1 MAESTTPRASAG
13 DPSMSLRPVLQA
25 LLSNARLVTGARA
38 AALAVPAGPDGR
50 LTLISVD
57 GDALTAGAT
66 LDPETM
72 PGLRVLPLPPP
83 APDVPAAR
91 VRLLVLRG
99 LISNEP
105 GSALASC
112 LLALAAVVHAMQV
125 SEAARRRDAAP
136 AAPVSQVGFDIP
148 RAPEIVLERTLQR
161 ICRLLEADLASVAIR
176 DRRDDLVWRG
186 MVGYRSPITRHSP
199 VGPGAG
205 LAQRVTTT
213 GQLHYLPEADPAIPL
228 MIQEGVES
236 ALGVP
241 VCIDEQPIGALII
254 GWRRPRAVSGEEQ
267 RLVLTLA
274 DQVAGAVVQ
283 TQLYEETYRQ
293 RHFLQSLINHTPA
306 GIVAFTLPDFRVR
319 EVNRFYLQ
327 FLDEPFRSGTRPLQG
342 LRLAEFLPQ
351 AGESGIQAIFDRVAA
366 TGEPFTIREF
376 EYQGFSRGTTYWNW
390 SLVPLQDTP
399 DEALTGLLL
408 LVVESTEQVLARRR
422 LAAALGRAR
431 DQAGELEAVI
441 QQMVEGVAIC
451 DAAGNLTKI
460 NPAGVAMLGRGVIAR
475 EPGVD
480 YAERYQLYDTGG
492 NLFPMADLPTERAR
506 RGETVL
512 GQDMLVR
519 APDGRERIISVSA
532 APLMDE
538 SNNITGAVAVFH
550 DVTKARE
557 VERLKDDFLAIVSH
571 ELRTPLAAILGYTD
585 IMLRGLGGPLT
596 PKQEQNQQSIKSNAT
611 RLLALINDLLDV
623 SKLEAHGITLNAD
636 AVPLQHLIPKAV
648 AWVQV
653 LASARGVNVE
663 HRVPANLPPVWG
675 DADRL
680 HQVLTNLLSNAIK
693 FTPAGGTVVVQARN
707 SILPADAPPDSPDSA
722 FAPPVGESI
731 LVSVQDTGVGLPGE
745 ELARIW
751 DRFYQADSTTS
762 RRYGGT
768 GLGLTIVKN
777 LVELHGGQVWA
788 TSAGA
793 GKGSTFHFRLPLA
806 PDTAPTDPPE
816 DMAAA
821 ASSGAEPADANGAP
835 AAAPLILVIEDNAD
849 LASIMRT
856 MLDAAGY
863 RVALAQDGPTGIDQ
877 ARRLQ
882 PAAIMLDVILPRAN
896 GWEVLQQLKHDPR
909 TAPIPVIVVSILE
922 HHRLGLMLGA
932 TEYLVKPFDRDRL
945 VNTLRN
951 LTGRGL
957 ASPRVLVVDDAPSLR
972 DLLKTRLSDAGYTV
986 ATAEDGLAA
995 LDRIAEAPPDLL
1007 ILDLM
1012 MPRLDGF
1019 AVLEWVRAHTN
1030 PQIRELPVVLVSAK
1044 DLTAE
1049 ERAQLADATQALI
1062 PKVGMSLGEL
1072 LRVVKETL
1080 EKLNVPTADHDHPG
1094 TPC

>member
-1 MAESTTPRASAG
+1 MT
-13 DPSMSLRPVLQA
+13 LRPALQA

-38 AALAVPAGPDGR
+38 VALAVPAGPDGR

-66 LDPETM
+66 LDPEAM

-125 SEAARRRDAAP
+125 SEAARRRDAAAAAP
-136 AAPVSQVGFDIP
+136 AAQVGFDIP

-176 DRRDDLVWRG
+176 DQRGDLFWRG
-186 MVGYRSPITRHSP
+186 MVGYRSPIARHTP
-199 VGPGAG
+199 VGPGAQ
-205 LAQRVTTT
+205 LAERVTAT
-213 GQLHYLPEADPAIPL
+213 GQLQYLTEADPAIPL

-293 RHFLQSLINHTPA
+293 RNFLQNLINHTPA

-342 LRLAEFLPQ
+342 LHLTEFLPQ

-399 DEALTGLLL
+399 DEAPTGLLL

-431 DQAGELEAVI
+431 AQTGELEAVI

-451 DAAGNLTKI
+451 DAEGNLTKI

-475 EPGVD
+475 EPSVA
-480 YAERYQLYDTGG
+480 YPERYQLYDTDG
-492 NLFPMADLPTERAR
+492 NLFAAADLPTERAR

-557 VERLKDDFLAIVSH
+557 VGRS
-571 ELRTPLAAILGYTD
+571 AAG
-585 IMLRGLGGPLT
+585 
-596 PKQEQNQQSIKSNAT
+596 N
-611 RLLALINDLLDV
+611 
-623 SKLEAHGITLNAD
+623 
-636 AVPLQHLIPKAV
+636 
-648 AWVQV
+648 
-653 LASARGVNVE
+653 
-663 HRVPANLPPVWG
+663 
-675 DADRL
+675 
-680 HQVLTNLLSNAIK
+680 
-693 FTPAGGTVVVQARN
+693 
-707 SILPADAPPDSPDSA
+707 
-722 FAPPVGESI
+722 
-731 LVSVQDTGVGLPGE
+731 
-745 ELARIW
+745 
-751 DRFYQADSTTS
+751 
-762 RRYGGT
+762 
-768 GLGLTIVKN
+768 
-777 LVELHGGQVWA
+777 
-788 TSAGA
+788 
-793 GKGSTFHFRLPLA
+793 RLP
-806 PDTAPTDPPE
+806 
-816 DMAAA
+816 
-821 ASSGAEPADANGAP
+821 S
-835 AAAPLILVIEDNAD
+835 
-849 LASIMRT
+849 
-856 MLDAAGY
+856 
-863 RVALAQDGPTGIDQ
+863 
-877 ARRLQ
+877 
-882 PAAIMLDVILPRAN
+882 
-896 GWEVLQQLKHDPR
+896 
-909 TAPIPVIVVSILE
+909 VS
-922 HHRLGLMLGA
+922 
-932 TEYLVKPFDRDRL
+932 Y
-945 VNTLRN
+945 N
-951 LTGRGL
+951 
-957 ASPRVLVVDDAPSLR
+957 
-972 DLLKTRLSDAGYTV
+972 
-986 ATAEDGLAA
+986 
-995 LDRIAEAPPDLL
+995 
-1007 ILDLM
+1007 
-1012 MPRLDGF
+1012 
-1019 AVLEWVRAHTN
+1019 
-1030 PQIRELPVVLVSAK
+1030 
-1044 DLTAE
+1044 
-1049 ERAQLADATQALI
+1049 
-1062 PKVGMSLGEL
+1062 
-1072 LRVVKETL
+1072 
-1080 EKLNVPTADHDHPG
+1080 
-1094 TPC
+1094 

>member
-1 MAESTTPRASAG
+1 
-13 DPSMSLRPVLQA
+13 MSLRPALQA

-38 AALAVPAGPDGR
+38 AALAVPAGAEGR
-50 LTLISVD
+50 LTLVSVE

-66 LDPETM
+66 LDPETV

-83 APDVPAAR
+83 APDVPAPR

-99 LISNEP
+99 LVSNEP

-125 SEAARRRDAAP
+125 SEAARRAAP
-136 AAPVSQVGFDIP
+136 APKGASKEAPAASVAQAGFDIP
-148 RAPEIVLERTLQR
+148 RTPETVLERTLQR

-176 DRRDDLVWRG
+176 DRRGELVWRA
-186 MVGYRSPITRHSP
+186 MVGYRSAVARHTP

-205 LAQRVTTT
+205 LARRVTTS

-228 MIQEGVES
+228 MIEEGVES

-241 VCIDEQPIGALII
+241 VCIDDQAIGALIL

-267 RLVLTLA
+267 RLVLALA
-274 DQVAGAVVQ
+274 DQVAGAVAQ

-293 RHFLQSLINHTPA
+293 RNFLQNLINHAPA

-327 FLDEPFRSGTRPLQG
+327 FLEEPFRSGSRPLQG
-342 LRLAEFLPQ
+342 VRLDEFLPQ
-351 AGESGIQAIFDRVAA
+351 ATESGVQAIFDRVAA
-366 TGEPFTIREF
+366 GGEPFTIREF
-376 EYQGFSRGTTYWNW
+376 EYKGFSRGTTYWNW

-399 DEALTGLLL
+399 DEPPAGLLL
-408 LVVESTEQVLARRR
+408 LAVESTEQVLARRR
-422 LAAALGRAR
+422 LAAALARAR

-441 QQMVEGVAIC
+441 QQIVEGVAIC
-451 DAAGNLTKI
+451 DAEGNLTKI

-475 EPGVD
+475 EPSAA
-480 YAERYQLYDTGG
+480 YPERYQLYDMEGT
-492 NLFPMADLPTERAR
+492 LFPAANLPTERAR

-512 GQDMLVR
+512 GQDMVVR

-538 SNNITGAVAVFH
+538 ANNITGAVAVFH

-596 PKQEQNQQSIKSNAT
+596 PKQEQNQQSIKANAT

-623 SKLEAHGITLNAD
+623 SKLEAAGVALNAE
-636 AVPLQHLIPKAV
+636 AVSLQQVIPKAV

-653 LASARGVNVE
+653 LASGRGVTVL
-663 HRVPANLPPVWG
+663 HQVPANLPPVWG
-675 DADRL
+675 DAERL

-707 SILPADAPPDSPDSA
+707 SILPAAAPPDSPDSA

-731 LVSVQDTGVGLPGE
+731 LVSVQDTGVGLAGDD
-745 ELARIW
+745 LARIW

-768 GLGLTIVKN
+768 GLGLTIVKS
-777 LVELHGGQVWA
+777 LVELHGGRVWA
-788 TSAGA
+788 TSAGT
-793 GKGSTFHFRLPLA
+793 GKGSTFQFRLPLA
-806 PDTAPTDPPE
+806 AR
-816 DMAAA
+816 AA
-821 ASSGAEPADANGAP
+821 PADQPAEAGPDAAGASADAGTATP
-835 AAAPLILVIEDNAD
+835 AAPLILVIEDNTD

-863 RVALAQDGPTGIDQ
+863 RVALAHDGPSGLEQ

-909 TAPIPVIVVSILE
+909 TAGIPVIVVSILE
-922 HHRLGLMLGA
+922 QHRLGLMLGA

-951 LTGRGL
+951 LTGRTA
-957 ASPRVLVVDDAPSLR
+957 ASPHVLVADDSASLR
-972 DLLKTRLSDAGYTV
+972 DLLSTMLAGAGYTV
-986 ATAEDGLAA
+986 TAAEDGLAA
-995 LDRIAEAPPDLL
+995 LDRMAEAPPDLL
-1007 ILDLM
+1007 LLDLL

-1019 AVLEWVRAHTN
+1019 AVLEWVRGHSD
-1030 PQIRELPVVLVSAK
+1030 PRIRELPVVLISAK

-1062 PKVGMSLGEL
+1062 PKAGMSLGEL

-1080 EKLNVPTADHDHPG
+1080 EKLNVTAQNHDHPG
-1094 TPC
+1094 PPC